1 MEPPFQKNKNDI
13 KIIEKSTV
21 FNGYFKVDRYI
32 LQHRLYDGGW
42 STPMSR
48 EIFVRGH
55 AVGVLLYDP
64 EADEVGLIEQFRPG
78 ALAAGFDTC
87 WIPEIVA
94 GIIEEGENL
103 EDVARRETL
112 EEAGVK
118 ISALKLIQRILPD
131 SGGSSHTSTLYC
143 ARVRAKELGG
153 VHGLEG
159 EHEDIRVFSLPTD
172 EAIEWL
178 NEARFSSVAAIIAL
192 QWLALNKK
200 QLREEWLE
208 KTEKTTALP

>member
-1 MEPPFQKNKNDI
+1 MEPPFKKSHDDI
-13 KIIEKSTV
+13 KIIEKTTV
-21 FNGYFKVDRYI
+21 FSGYFKVDRYI

-42 STPMSR
+42 SMPVSR
-48 EIFVRGH
+48 EIFVRGY

-64 EADEVGLIEQFRPG
+64 EEDKVGLIEQFRPG

-94 GIIEEGENL
+94 GIIEEGESL

-118 ISALKLIQRILPD
+118 ISDLKRIQRILPD

-143 ARVRAKELGG
+143 GRVRAEELGG
-153 VHGLEG
+153 VHGLAG
-159 EHEDIRVFSLPTD
+159 EHEDIRVFSLPAD
-172 EAIEWL
+172 EAIQWL
-178 NEARFSSVAAIIAL
+178 NDARFSSVASIITL

-200 QLREEWLE
+200 SLREEWLG
-208 KTEKTTALP
+208 KTQEASTLP